1 MSQRSSRKRSAFE
14 AIIDGDEDN
23 MDMAG
28 GESKTQRGSSSSS
41 SARAPTAT
49 GLLNFDLAAKFDKRR
64 SVFKVNPKEEGN
76 FSKVAKDAQEQLV
89 KGVVR
94 LFVMKGIYVG
104 WYVLYAPHLYLD
116 PVLPINLYY

>member
-41 SARAPTAT
+41 RGSARAPTAT
-49 GLLNFDLAAKFDKRR
+49 ELQSSTSAGA
-64 SVFKVNPKEEGN
+64 
-76 FSKVAKDAQEQLV
+76 FS
-89 KGVVR
+89 R
-94 LFVMKGIYVG
+94 
-104 WYVLYAPHLYLD
+104 
-116 PVLPINLYY
+116 